1 MAHQLESIDLGF
13 VNYTQHP
20 ENEDYYVFRFSDIH
34 RANDFRKELDLAKIW
49 FEESLGE
56 KRSKTIYLFGIHR
69 SDFDKAQKI
78 NFKVEGHHKKP
89 IIPFKGLRWFVILF
103 GMSAVTLATIGYC
116 KKQSEVNQTI
126 QHFETKE

>member
-1 MAHQLESIDLGF
+1 MANQLESIDLGF

-20 ENEDYYVFRFSDIH
+20 ENEEYYVFRFSDPN
-34 RANDFRKELDLAKIW
+34 RANDFRIELDASKIW

-103 GMSAVTLATIGYC
+103 GMSAIVLATVGYC
-116 KKQSEVNQTI
+116 KKHAEVTQTI
-126 QHFETKE
+126 QQFDGKE